1 MGELGMVVV
10 LGTLLLVAGALV
22 ASLQVLDRVAPPRR
36 AAPRA
41 LRHAVVPDDL
51 SYPSYGWDLAER
63 AILRRAATP
72 GPVSAVEAGAV
83 LADTNGS
90 GLHHG

>member
-1 MGELGMVVV
+1 MVVV
-10 LGTLLLVAGALV
+10 LGTLLLLAGALV
-22 ASLQVLDRVAPPRR
+22 ASLQVLDRVAPPQR

-41 LRHAVVPDDL
+41 PRRPVVVDDRF
-51 SYPSYGWDLAER
+51 YPSYGWDLAER
-63 AILRRAATP
+63 VILHRAATP